1 MRSLLARHSEERQA
15 PGRWLTAGSGRLEGR
30 ICEVSVE
37 RASGAA
43 GAVPRGPFRMK
54 RFQFRLNAARKPD
67 PDGPPW
73 VTLGVAFFPHTDD
86 SFARLGQP

>member
-1 MRSLLARHSEERQA
+1 MSVERPRRHAALTKLRELTEMRSLLARYSEERQA

-30 ICEVSVE
+30 ICEVSME
-37 RASGAA
+37 RASGAT

-67 PDGPPW
+67 PDGPR
-73 VTLGVAFFPHTDD
+73 G
-86 SFARLGQP
+86 